1 MPGQIERQLY
11 TRKEF
16 CQRNK
21 IGKTKFFE
29 LVKADAIHAVKLDGR
44 VMIPAASEARWLA
57 NLPRA
62 RSEKK

>member
-1 MPGQIERQLY
+1 MIERQLY

-16 CQRNK
+16 CQRNG

-29 LVKADAIHAVKLDGR
+29 LVKIGALRVVRLDGR
-44 VMIPAASEARWLA
+44 VMVPAPSEARWLA
-57 NLPRA
+57 NLPPA